1 MQSGNAYPPLT
12 AYDIERMAMA
22 GGKYSKIGQG
32 FLTCCFV
39 HPDKTPSLSLALGD
53 HGELLAHC
61 FAGCSFEEIM
71 NALKRSGLLSDRQS
85 NSAYSSSSMRT
96 REKPKANQD
105 KSSQFNRYACELW
118 GKAQPVK
125 GTLAEVYLNKRLD
138 GRLTSIP
145 PTLRFLPTLKHT
157 PSGNVYPCLIG
168 AVTRFPDKK
177 IIALHRTYLASD
189 GSGKAPVEK
198 PKMFLGDAKGGAIR
212 LDAATDELILCE
224 GLEDGLS
231 LWLILNKPVWVAG
244 NARFLESIIP
254 PLLPLANK
262 IYIAQ
267 DNDKAG
273 RESTESLGNR
283 LYAEGRIVKIL
294 TPPQPYKDFNQIIQD
309 NKHIESPTKDS
320 TEPSRKEIR

>member
-1 MQSGNAYPPLT
+1 MSSNDSLLT

-22 GGKYSKIGQG
+22 GGKYSKSGQG

-39 HPDKTPSLSLALGD
+39 HPDKTPSLSLSLGD
-53 HGELLAHC
+53 SGELLAHC
-61 FAGCSFEEIM
+61 FAGCSFEEIV
-71 NALKRSGLLSDRQS
+71 NALKRRGLLPDRQS
-85 NSAYSSSSMRT
+85 NSAYSPSIPKKQAEPKEKQDQSSR
-96 REKPKANQD
+96 
-105 KSSQFNRYACELW
+105 FNRYALELW
-118 GKAQPVK
+118 GKSQPVR

-138 GRLTSIP
+138 GRLQDIP
-145 PTLRFLPTLKHT
+145 PTLRFLPTLPHT
-157 PSGNVYPCLIG
+157 PSGQSYPCLIG

-177 IIALHRTYLASD
+177 VIAIHRTYLAPDSS

-244 NARFLESIIP
+244 NARFLENVMLP
-254 PLLPLANK
+254 ALPLASTV
-262 IYIAQ
+262 YIAQ

-273 RESTESLGNR
+273 RKSAEVLGNR
-283 LYAEGRIVKIL
+283 LYAEGRKVKIL
-294 TPPQPYKDFNQIIQD
+294 TPPQQYKDFNHIIQH
-309 NKHIESPTKDS
+309 KQIESPTKDS
-320 TEPSRKEIR
+320 TEPSRKKIR